1 MELFCGKNCLFQLFK
16 FYYNLTAKL
25 LQEADPIVE
34 IIVDNNRKLLY
45 TLSEKSTI
53 EAWKYGENNEMSRL
67 AKVTQNE
74 ITRSATN
81 IIR

>member
-1 MELFCGKNCLFQLFK
+1 M
-16 FYYNLTAKL
+16 
-25 LQEADPIVE
+25 
-34 IIVDNNRKLLY
+34 IIDNNRKLVY

-53 EAWKYGENNEMSRL
+53 EAWKIGENNDMTRL
-67 AKVTQNE
+67 AKVSQNE